1 MFSKDVVYDCIPEF
15 KWYFRMG
22 SMVGS
27 PGNSN
32 SLKLYFSA
40 VTSGGG
46 GRVART
52 KEAIKDF
59 ILKCFVKSSNTTRV
73 NSVENT
79 VQTITKILLSHLGNK
94 GFGGVLFSVSLLMG
108 ILFPFLSIFFHKN
121 L

>member
-1 MFSKDVVYDCIPEF
+1 MFSKDVVYDCISEF
-15 KWYFRMG
+15 KWYFRVG
-22 SMVGS
+22 FMVGS

-46 GRVART
+46 GRART
-52 KEAIKDF
+52 KEGIKDF

-79 VQTITKILLSHLGNK
+79 VQTITKISLSHLGSK

-108 ILFPFLSIFFHKN
+108 ILFPFLSIFFHKS